1 MDHAEARELIELAT
15 PEPGGFERL
24 MAGDTPDA
32 AALAAH
38 IAGCP
43 DCAAGI
49 ERLRRDGRVIREVV
63 RSAPPPD
70 LRERTLA
77 YVRELGRDRNV
88 RPEGVPVAIA
98 AAASGRIP
106 GPAQEGHGAPAFDRR
121 LGLLAAIAA
130 VLVLAVVGA
139 GAALLSAKDEA
150 IAERDAEIA
159 RQVDATT
166 DLRRIA
172 TWTLKVD
179 GQPDVRRVA
188 LTAAPGHD
196 ANGTIVFSPATGEL
210 VVVAEG
216 LTEPA
221 AGRQLRCWV
230 EVDGQRQPV
239 GRMFFGGGLSYW
251 AGSLE
256 GLKDVAPGAQF
267 GVSLVD
273 DSGMPVDGDPVLTGT
288 L

>member
-15 PEPGGFERL
+15 PEPGGFDRL

-32 AALAAH
+32 AALAGH

-49 ERLRRDGRVIREVV
+49 ERLRRDGRIIRDVV
-63 RSAPPPD
+63 RSAPPPE

-77 YVRELGRDRNV
+77 YVRELGRDRNA
-88 RPEGVPVAIA
+88 RRDDVPVATA
-98 AAASGRIP
+98 AAASGP
-106 GPAQEGHGAPAFDRR
+106 VGAPERHRAPGFDRR

-139 GAALLSAKDEA
+139 GAALLGAKDQA

-159 RQVDATT
+159 RQVDAAT

-196 ANGTIVFSPATGEL
+196 ANGTIVFSPAMGEL

-221 AGRQLRCWV
+221 AGRQFRCWV

-256 GLKDVAPGAQF
+256 GLKDVVPGAQF

-273 DSGMPVDGDPVLTGT
+273 DSGTPVDGDPVLTGT